1 MIYHTMFNGTHL
13 YTPLGQHQL
22 YPSFKSEA
30 FVRHWRVIHAHA
42 LAIQRSDYS
51 QTPSFR
57 INTEPLDHARSKYA
71 SL

>member
-30 FVRHWRVIHAHA
+30 FVRHWQVIHAHA
-42 LAIQRSDYS
+42 LAVQRSDYLKRHL
-51 QTPSFR
+51 F
-57 INTEPLDHARSKYA
+57 E
-71 SL
+71 